1 MAVVGST
8 ITIDLH
14 LTEDA
19 DLESVRGAV
28 RQNGRVKAD
37 LAGRVQRIVEEKA
50 AQALDGSQ
58 VGDYTLST
66 EVELVDE
73 RVPGA
78 PRERVTVA
86 LDFEGEDSVIAAVDE
101 AVTPPDR
108 AKVAD
113 AVEQTV
119 VDYLGEHNLSGVLD
133 VIVSVTPIQFR

>member
-8 ITIDLH
+8 ITIDMH

-28 RQNGRVKAD
+28 RQNGRVQAD
-37 LAGRVQRIVEEKA
+37 LAGRVQRTIEEKA
-50 AQALDGSQ
+50 AEALEGRSL
-58 VGDYTLST
+58 GDYTLST
-66 EVELVDE
+66 EVELVDD

-78 PRERVTVA
+78 PRERLTVA
-86 LDFEGEDSVIAAVDE
+86 LDFEGDDPVIAAVDD

-113 AVEQTV
+113 AVERIV
-119 VDYLGEHNLSGVLD
+119 VDYLAEYDLSGAVD
-133 VIVSVTPIQFR
+133 VIVSVTPIEFR